1 MHLTELAIK
10 RPKMMTTI
18 IMVFVILGLYTYS
31 RIGVELFPAMNIPYV
46 SVRVS
51 YPGAGAEEIEGKVV
65 KPLEDTLS
73 SLSGLKQMTSN
84 ASTGS
89 GNVTL
94 EFDMSADANQ
104 ALMDVQK
111 KVDAVRGR
119 LPDGAGDPVVMK
131 MDTNSMP
138 ILTLGLTGTRP
149 LSELYNIANDS
160 IADRLSQVQGVAQ
173 VSVSGGRQREIQIN
187 INKSKLEGFGL
198 TLNQVIN
205 RLKTENLND
214 PSGRLDRPEAEYN
227 VRVLGEYHSVQEI
240 NEIQIPTS
248 SGYAVPLKSIATVV
262 DGFAEQRSMTR
273 VNGTEAVGIQIS
285 KNSDASV
292 VEVAKAVKEQLA
304 AIQKDLPSGCEL
316 IISNDSSDFVQ
327 KSLNG
332 TLGTIIEGIIC
343 TGLILFLFLRKWRP
357 TLIVLLAIPTS
368 LLATIM
374 MMSFAGFSFNMM
386 SLMGLALCIG
396 ILVDDSIVV
405 LENIDRHWSMGKL
418 PAVAAL
424 EGRSEI
430 GMAAIAITLSDIVV
444 FAPIAFMTGMIGQ
457 VFRQFGLTVVFATLF
472 SLFISFTLT
481 PMLASLLYKPKI
493 EAENGEPESDK
504 PSHLSTLWKRI
515 GRLGEIVK
523 QRYVSLLAWT
533 MGNRKKVL
541 AFSALA
547 FFLSFTVLPLG
558 LVGTEFTPK
567 TDQGSLNI
575 SLEMPQ
581 GTPIAKTDAAIKQIE
596 DYVKQIP
603 EVRYY
608 QTSLGGGR
616 GTSAGGNTASI
627 TVRLTDKTDRDK
639 TVWDVGDSIRKWSR
653 GFTAGRV
660 NVSESDAMGGGGG
673 GGGSSSL
680 QMVVKGKDPDL
691 LLKTVEQL
699 TAVIGQVPGSADVNT
714 NWRLGQPEIEVTPDR
729 NRTSFYGVSFSDVT
743 STARTALTGTTAGV
757 YRQGEKETD
766 IVVRL
771 AGANKQDVNSLRNI
785 LINGTGGTVPL
796 GQVATISYGSGPRD
810 IRRVDR
816 QRAITVT
823 GSVRNRPLS
832 DFVSDV
838 QAQVANLNL
847 PPGIS
852 ITYGGQVQSMQENMG
867 ALVQALGLSIVLVYM
882 ILIMLYESFST
893 PLIRMLS
900 LPFGIVGAFIALA
913 VSHTNLNI
921 FSMIGIIMLDGLVAK
936 NGTLLIDYTHTL
948 LARGRNLREALVE
961 AGTTRLRPILMTT
974 ITMVVGM
981 LPTALALTEGAEMR
995 SGMAWVLI
1003 GGLITSTVFTLFIIP
1018 VVYTIIDDW
1027 KTRRL
1032 AAKGKTPEPPRTL
1045 GTVAE

>member
-51 YPGAGAEEIEGKVV
+51 YAGAGAEEIEGKVV

-89 GNVTL
+89 GSVTL

-111 KVDAVRGR
+111 KVDAIRGR

-138 ILTLGLTGTRP
+138 ILNLGLTGSRP

-160 IADRLSQVQGVAQ
+160 IADKLSQVQGVAQ
-173 VSVSGGRQREIQIN
+173 VSVSGGKQREIQVN
-187 INKSKLEGFGL
+187 IDKSKMEGFGL
-198 TLNQVIN
+198 TLNQVIS
-205 RLKTENLND
+205 RLKSENLND

-227 VRVLGEYHSVQEI
+227 VRVLGEYHSVKEI
-240 NEIQIPTS
+240 SEIQIPTS

-273 VNGTEAVGIQIS
+273 VNGTDAVGIQIS

-304 AIQKDLPSGCEL
+304 LIQKDLPSGCEL

-332 TLGTIIEGIIC
+332 TLITIIEGIIC

-368 LLATIM
+368 LLATVM

-444 FAPIAFMTGMIGQ
+444 FTPIAFMTGMIGQ

-493 EAENGEPESDK
+493 EAEDSEPASDK
-504 PSHLSTLWKRI
+504 PSRFGAFWQRI
-515 GRLGEIVK
+515 GRLGGTIK
-523 QRYVSLLAWT
+523 QKYVTLLAWT
-533 MGNRKKVL
+533 MINRKKVL
-541 AFSALA
+541 VFSALV

-627 TVRLTDKTDRDK
+627 TVRLTDKTARDR
-639 TVWDVGDSIRKWSR
+639 TVWDIGDSIRKWSK

-660 NVSESDAMGGGGG
+660 NVSEADAMGGGGG

-680 QMVVKGKDPDL
+680 QMVVKGKDPDQ
-691 LLKTVEQL
+691 LLKLVEEL
-699 TAVIGQVPGSADVNT
+699 TNVVGQVPGSADVNT
-714 NWRLGQPEIEVTPDR
+714 NWRLGQPEIEVKPDR
-729 NRTSFYGVSFSDVT
+729 DRTAFYGVSIGDVT
-743 STARTALTGTTAGV
+743 STARTALNGATAGV
-757 YRQGEKETD
+757 FRQGEKETG

-771 AGANKQDVNSLRNI
+771 AGANKQDVNSLRNL

-796 GQVATISYGSGPRD
+796 GQVASISYGSGPRD

-816 QRAITVT
+816 QRAITIT

-838 QAQVANLNL
+838 QAQVANLNI
-847 PPGIS
+847 PPGLS

-913 VSHTNLNI
+913 ITHTNLNI

-948 LARGRNLREALVE
+948 MARGRNLREALVE

-1003 GGLITSTVFTLFIIP
+1003 GGLLTSTLFTLFVIP

-1027 KTRRL
+1027 KTKRL
-1032 AAKGKTPEPPRTL
+1032 AAKGQTPEPPRTL
-1045 GTVAE
+1045 GAVAE